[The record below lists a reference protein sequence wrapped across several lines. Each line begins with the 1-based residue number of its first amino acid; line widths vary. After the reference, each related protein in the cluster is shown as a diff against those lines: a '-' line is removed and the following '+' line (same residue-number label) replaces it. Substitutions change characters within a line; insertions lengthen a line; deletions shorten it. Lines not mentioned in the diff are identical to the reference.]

1 MPHYKNIK
9 KTGGRYL
16 FLLPL
21 LLCCSMA
28 LAQTFTVQTLMDN
41 GNRPNRI
48 KLAYMGDGYTAAQQ
62 AAFITNTTTINNA
75 LFGQAPF
82 SNYRS
87 FFNAYAIQVP
97 SLQEGAKHPGT
108 AGDEASS
115 GGQPV
120 TNPNNYIGSTFDFA
134 SIHRLLVPVSGTANS
149 ILAAN
154 VADYNQGF
162 VVVNSTYYGGS
173 GGSLATSSVN
183 ASAAEIAI
191 HEIGH
196 SFAGLAD
203 EYWAGDV
210 YAAERP
216 NMTQNT
222 NPATVK
228 WKNWIGTN
236 GIGIYA
242 YGASGNPAIWF
253 RPHQNCKMQFLGP
266 AFCAVCTE
274 RIVDR
279 IHQLVN
285 MIDSYLP
292 TTLSFNLTNT
302 NPVSFSVAHLQT
314 TPATIQVRWYL
325 NGSTTPFATG
335 QSSVSIPYS
344 SFVSGSN
351 TVRAEVLDNTPLS
364 RSYLP
369 GTGYTNNV
377 TWTVNATAVTC
388 NTPSA
393 PAVTSIGANNASV
406 SWAGASG
413 AQSYTVDYK
422 TAASST
428 WINAL
433 PATTGTAAT
442 FTGLASNTV
451 YDWRVR
457 TNCAGS
463 SSTYLQA
470 QFTTAPASA
479 CGPNIVIGSP
489 ISSAY
494 RYQALQYISGSS
506 TVTVASPQTVEFV
519 AGNYVEMLP
528 GFSATST
535 GGYFWA
541 YTGPCTSPPPA
552 VPAPIPLVTTPGA
565 SVEIFPNPFSNS
577 TTIRYRVTLNGSPVS
592 IAVFSADGNR
602 IAAIKQEAKASAG
615 TYTTEWKTG
624 QLPPGNYLLE
634 ISINGQKTVHT
645 VTKL

>member
-1 MPHYKNIK
+1 MMQHYNNIK
-9 KTGGRYL
+9 IFRRRYTL
-16 FLLPL
+16 LLPL
-21 LLCCSMA
+21 LLCCSMVF
-28 LAQTFTVQTLMDN
+28 AQTFTVQTLLDN

-82 SNYRS
+82 SNYKN
-87 FFNAYAIQVP
+87 FFHAYAIQVP
-97 SLQEGAKHPGT
+97 SAETGAKHPAT
-108 AGDEASS
+108 ASDEASS
-115 GGQPV
+115 NGQPV
-120 TNPNNYIGSTFDFA
+120 ANPNNYIGSTFDYA
-134 SIHRLLVPVSGTANS
+134 SIHRLLVPNTGTANS
-149 ILAAN
+149 ILANN

-173 GGSLATSSVN
+173 GGPLATSSVN
-183 ASAAEIAI
+183 TSANEIAI

-203 EYWAGDV
+203 EYWAGDQ

-242 YGASGNPAIWF
+242 HGSSGNQAIWF
-253 RPHQNCKMQFLGP
+253 KPHQSCKMQFLNSP
-266 AFCAVCTE
+266 FCAVCSE
-274 RIVDR
+274 RIIDR

-335 QSSVSIPYS
+335 QSSVNIPYS
-344 SFVSGSN
+344 SFVQGSN
-351 TVRAEVLDNTPLS
+351 TVRAEVLDNTTLS

-369 GTGYTNNV
+369 GAGYTKNV

-388 NTPSA
+388 NAPSA
-393 PAVTSIGANNASV
+393 PAVTSLGANMVGV
-406 SWAGASG
+406 SWAGAGG

-422 TAASST
+422 AAASSS

-433 PATTGTAAT
+433 PATTGTAAV
-442 FTGLASNTV
+442 FSGLASNTV

-479 CGPNIVIGSP
+479 CGPNIIITTP

-494 RYQALQYISGSS
+494 RYQALQFITASS
-506 TVTVASPQTVEFV
+506 TVTAASPQTVDFV
-519 AGNYVEMLP
+519 AGNYVEMQP
-528 GFSATST
+528 GFMASST
-535 GGYFWA
+535 GGSFSA
-541 YTGPCTSPPPA
+541 YTGACTSAPPA
-552 VPAPIPLVTTPGA
+552 PAPIPLVTTPGA
-565 SVEIFPNPFSNS
+565 MVEIFPNPFSSS
-577 TTIRYRVTLNGSPVS
+577 TTIRYRVTLHGSPVS
-592 IAVFSADGNR
+592 IAVFSAAGNR
-602 IAAIKQEAKASAG
+602 IAVIKQDTKAAAG
-615 TYTTEWKTG
+615 TYSAEWKTG
-624 QLPPGNYLLE
+624 QLPPGIYLLE
-634 ISINGQKTVHT
+634 IVINGQKTVHT